1 MERAQEQVAKW
12 GLPRST
18 LPSGYIQ
25 PHPLSSA
32 SRVLQ
37 TTPTPL
43 ASTHE
48 VAVCQRPEFHVP
60 VPSVASS
67 VSGEATSSSA
77 KTQTTFSTPAAVMS
91 VGELIP
97 PSHRFPSQFGVTSQV
112 SASSS
117 QPQRVAET
125 SSETQRPVSS
135 IEQATTVTTETP
147 VVVLE
152 QVHEPVLVEQ
162 EKFQSV
168 NIPSHLHLSCDI
180 LPCPHQRALIKKA
193 ITDQSVKL
201 PLSSPVAE
209 SDLRGVNIEQ
219 TETERGYKPR
229 GSVSRQSHDTR
240 HIHGLPRTKQARSED
255 GKSKVG
261 PHELKERT
269 TSLPEE
275 SEGERQKTKDVLRK
289 KPKFKTKR
297 ETFHDSSPSDVLSGV
312 IGQVKTLLSI
322 LSNVTNWRGLFIV
335 TLTGYYIQKVT
346 KQHFAGVLLLGRTI
360 IDVATKHN
368 LILILLILKFMFSHP
383 GRDKLQRKHQNCFT
397 PTFKA
402 VAKCS
407 NIVVRRYITV
417 LDSWLNIIF
426 LTLLQHSSNKNVCR
440 SNLGCLGF

>member
-112 SASSS
+112 PASSS

-312 IGQVKTLLSI
+312 IGQVVSE
-322 LSNVTNWRGLFIV
+322 RLFS
-335 TLTGYYIQKVT
+335 TPRSSTSSLTGSEE
-346 KQHFAGVLLLGRTI
+346 GVELR
-360 IDVATKHN
+360 DVEVPNHHHVSEEENAN
-368 LILILLILKFMFSHP
+368 PEVNSDNEFPDDEVLKML
-383 GRDKLQRKHQNCFT
+383 RQQ
-397 PTFKA
+397 A
-402 VAKCS
+402 
-407 NIVVRRYITV
+407 RRYREQLRQI
-417 LDSWLNIIF
+417 DSLLNQQ
-426 LTLLQHSSNKNVCR
+426 TPGPC
-440 SNLGCLGF
+440 

>member
-1 MERAQEQVAKW
+1 MESSSSEAHRPARKAKQGPPKDRTPREVPSQQTPPGPFRDHRQRQLQPRPAPPPEEDILYQWRLARKMERAQEQVAKW

-112 SASSS
+112 PASSS

-240 HIHGLPRTKQARSED
+240 HIRGLPRTKQARSED

-335 TLTGYYIQKVT
+335 TLVIT
-346 KQHFAGVLLLGRTI
+346 FR
-360 IDVATKHN
+360 
-368 LILILLILKFMFSHP
+368 
-383 GRDKLQRKHQNCFT
+383 KLQNNILQVYYCLEEPLLMWPQN
-397 PTFKA
+397 
-402 VAKCS
+402 
-407 NIVVRRYITV
+407 IT
-417 LDSWLNIIF
+417 
-426 LTLLQHSSNKNVCR
+426 
-440 SNLGCLGF
+440 